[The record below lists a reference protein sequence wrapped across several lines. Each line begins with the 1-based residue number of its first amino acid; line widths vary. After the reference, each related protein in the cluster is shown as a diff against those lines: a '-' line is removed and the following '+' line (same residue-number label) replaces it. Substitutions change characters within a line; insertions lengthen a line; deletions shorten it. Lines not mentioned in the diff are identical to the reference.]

1 MDDLDPWRKA
11 LQPFAELR
19 DIFKSFERYLI
30 PGSAQPLGVA
40 VSGGGDSVAL
50 LCLLRLWGK
59 RPLEVFCVDHGL
71 NPQSVGWCAQVEALA
86 ERLGHSVTRLD
97 WIGDKPATGI
107 QAAARQARH
116 GLMADAARGK
126 DIEVLCLGHNRDDIL
141 EASLMRDMGSSVGA
155 PEMWAPSPVWPQ
167 GRGVFIYRPLLNV
180 PRQSLR
186 DWLTAIGVGWVD
198 DPANEN
204 PKYLRSRARAELTG
218 CEPAASKVPDMPI
231 NISELLSVPQTLGW
245 AGVITID
252 TGYFESLPQ
261 AAAHKVVAAAMVS
274 AGGGARLPR
283 SDSVAAIITG
293 LKRGEVG
300 PFVLSGA
307 RLIRRGNTILIGREP
322 GDMTRR
328 AVSPLMLAPAA
339 AAMWDGRFEVR
350 AGACP
355 VTIMAVQGHKGALSE
370 ADLARYLQ
378 VPAGLRGALPV
389 VKMRSETGNRLVL
402 LSEPDN
408 SDGVTL
414 RSWVAL
420 RFLYALGQVANEYD
434 LLRRL

>member
-11 LQPFAELR
+11 LQSFAELR

-30 PGSAQPLGVA
+30 PDSAKPLGVA

-50 LCLLRLWGK
+50 LCLLHLWGK

-71 NPQSVGWCAQVEALA
+71 NPQSAGWCAQVEALA
-86 ERLGHSVTRLD
+86 HHLGHGFSKLD

-116 GLMADAARGK
+116 GLLAEAARGK
-126 DIEVLCLGHNRDDIL
+126 GIEVLCLGHNRDDIR
-141 EASLMRDMGSSVGA
+141 EAHLMRDMGSSVGT

-180 PRQSLR
+180 PRQRLR
-186 DWLTAIGVGWVD
+186 DWLTTIGVGWVD
-198 DPANEN
+198 DPANDN
-204 PKYLRSRARAELTG
+204 PKFLRSRARTELTG
-218 CEPAASKVPDMPI
+218 REPAALNLPDALI
-231 NISELLSVPQTLGW
+231 NISEFLSVPQTLGW
-245 AGVITID
+245 SGILTMEAD
-252 TGYFESLPQ
+252 YLLNLPQ
-261 AAAHKVVAAAMVS
+261 AAAHKVMAAAMVS

-283 SDSVAAIITG
+283 SDSVAAIVSG
-293 LKRGEVG
+293 LKRGEAG

-307 RLIRRGNTILIGREP
+307 RLIWCENTILIGREP

-328 AVSPLMLAPAA
+328 AVTPLTLAPDTAD
-339 AAMWDGRFEVR
+339 MWDGRFEVR
-350 AGACP
+350 AGTRP
-355 VTIMAVQGHKGALSE
+355 VTVMAVQGHKGALSE
-370 ADLARYLQ
+370 VDLAQYLQ

-389 VKMRSETGNRLVL
+389 VKMGSETGNRLVL

>member
-1 MDDLDPWRKA
+1 MDDLGSWRKA
-11 LQPFAELR
+11 LQPFAELH

-50 LCLLRLWGK
+50 LCLLHLWGK
-59 RPLEVFCVDHGL
+59 RPLEVFCVNHGL
-71 NPQSVGWCAQVEALA
+71 NPHSVGWCAQVEALA
-86 ERLGHSVTRLD
+86 ERLGHGFTRLD

-116 GLMADAARGK
+116 GLLADAARDKG
-126 DIEVLCLGHNRDDIL
+126 IEVLCLGHNRDDIL

-155 PEMWAPSPVWPQ
+155 PEIWAPSPVWPQ

-180 PRQSLR
+180 PRQMLR
-186 DWLTAIGVGWVD
+186 DWLTVIGVGWVD
-198 DPANEN
+198 DPANVN
-204 PKYLRSRARAELTG
+204 PKFLRSRARTELMGGEAE
-218 CEPAASKVPDMPI
+218 ASNLPDAPI
-231 NISELLSVPQTLGW
+231 TVSELLSVPQPLGW
-245 AGVITID
+245 AGILTMD
-252 TGYFESLPQ
+252 ADHLLNLPQ

-283 SDSVAAIITG
+283 SDSVAAIVKG
-293 LKRGEVG
+293 LKRGEAG

-307 RLIRRGNTILIGREP
+307 RLIRREDTILIGREP
-322 GDMTRR
+322 GDMVRR
-328 AVSPLMLAPAA
+328 QVPPLDLAPHDAGV
-339 AAMWDGRFEVR
+339 WDGRFEVR
-350 AGACP
+350 AGTRP

-389 VKMRSETGNRLVL
+389 VKMGSETGNRLVL

-434 LLRRL
+434 LLRKL